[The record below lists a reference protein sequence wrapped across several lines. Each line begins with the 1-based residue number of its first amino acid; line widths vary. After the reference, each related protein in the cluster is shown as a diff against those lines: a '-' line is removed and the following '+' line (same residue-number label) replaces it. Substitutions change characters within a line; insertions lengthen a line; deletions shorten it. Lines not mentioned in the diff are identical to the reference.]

1 MLLLFI
7 LFIFSAYGIS
17 SQAKSESFEKIQK
30 VTFDAGYEVIENKE
44 ILVVTDND
52 EVLSHLEQEL
62 SYMKKG
68 YLVKDSLF
76 SVTKD
81 EGRNLR
87 IIILASETMKNS
99 YDLSTVKSYLNKGVN
114 IIFAILPVQE
124 IDDDWKSLLGIDE
137 INDKVRQDGIITF
150 KGFFL
155 GGKQDYE
162 NLVVDA
168 PYTKVASTCKTYIV
182 GYKEKKSD
190 YNVKEYEFMYDIVWR
205 NIYQGSQIYVINGY
219 SINQFGVGILS
230 AIFAQIYPDY
240 LYPVINAKTLIINN
254 APYFSNE
261 NNDEMMSRYSRKAV
275 RFFNDLVLPNI
286 ISINLTYNCVPTLY
300 GISGFDKNVA
310 EGDDYDTA
318 ILPLLQNS
326 MSRMGG
332 EIGISAYDLQHSAP
346 KQKVLDDIQLYEK
359 HLGEFSLRSLN
370 VSNYDQSARAYL
382 IDEVEKRMPLYS
394 VVSFWDDGATFS
406 YYNDNIVNVPIISRG
421 FEYTEDEYIKLQ
433 GMATALGV
441 ISHEVDMADIIFP
454 KGSNDDWTNA
464 VKDLSSF
471 VDSYWK
477 PYKTF
482 SSMNITQMSLRVA
495 RFINMSP
502 DITVKDNVIKV
513 NINNFNTE
521 AYFVLR
527 TGKEIMKIT
536 NGSYNIIE
544 DGSYL
549 IIAKDASLTIELE

>member
-1 MLLLFI
+1 
-7 LFIFSAYGIS
+7 
-17 SQAKSESFEKIQK
+17 
-30 VTFDAGYEVIENKE
+30 
-44 ILVVTDND
+44 
-52 EVLSHLEQEL
+52 
-62 SYMKKG
+62 
-68 YLVKDSLF
+68 
-76 SVTKD
+76 
-81 EGRNLR
+81 
-87 IIILASETMKNS
+87 
-99 YDLSTVKSYLNKGVN
+99 
-114 IIFAILPVQE
+114 
-124 IDDDWKSLLGIDE
+124 
-137 INDKVRQDGIITF
+137 
-150 KGFFL
+150 
-155 GGKQDYE
+155 
-162 NLVVDA
+162 
-168 PYTKVASTCKTYIV
+168 
-182 GYKEKKSD
+182 
-190 YNVKEYEFMYDIVWR
+190 
-205 NIYQGSQIYVINGY
+205 
-219 SINQFGVGILS
+219 
-230 AIFAQIYPDY
+230 
-240 LYPVINAKTLIINN
+240 
-254 APYFSNE
+254 
-261 NNDEMMSRYSRKAV
+261 
-275 RFFNDLVLPNI
+275 
-286 ISINLTYNCVPTLY
+286 
-300 GISGFDKNVA
+300 
-310 EGDDYDTA
+310 
-318 ILPLLQNS
+318 
-326 MSRMGG
+326 
-332 EIGISAYDLQHSAP
+332 
-346 KQKVLDDIQLYEK
+346 
-359 HLGEFSLRSLN
+359 
-370 VSNYDQSARAYL
+370 
-382 IDEVEKRMPLYS
+382 MPLYS